1 MTEYITEDRV
11 CYWIDKPIL
20 ETAPFND
27 CDLYIHSGFYIYIY
41 RYIVLSMQKKKKLSS
56 AKFHCLLN
64 WSNIQSNNINSG
76 AMFVIL
82 SLARFLFRS

>member
-41 RYIVLSMQKKKKLSS
+41 IDTINAKKNKIIFSKVSLPIKLV
-56 AKFHCLLN
+56 KY
-64 WSNIQSNNINSG
+64 Q
-76 AMFVIL
+76 VK
-82 SLARFLFRS
+82 